1 MAVISNVHYSKVS
14 LNEVPSFEERQ
25 NILFIGS
32 QHHPNI
38 DAVRFLAEEIMPIVW
53 QKNPLIK
60 LNVVGNLNTLVTDI
74 NHPNIKFHGYVP
86 DITAY
91 FYHNKLMVA
100 PLRSGAGV
108 KGKIG
113 QAFEYFLPVIT
124 SKIGAEGM
132 ELIDNSNAI
141 LAESAEEFAA
151 SILSLYTDKLLWTHL
166 QSNSEKSLEPF
177 SKEKL
182 KTTLVDIINAV
193 H

>member
-1 MAVISNVHYSKVS
+1 
-14 LNEVPSFEERQ
+14 
-25 NILFIGS
+25 
-32 QHHPNI
+32 
-38 DAVRFLAEEIMPIVW
+38 
-53 QKNPLIK
+53 
-60 LNVVGNLNTLVTDI
+60 
-74 NHPNIKFHGYVP
+74 
-86 DITAY
+86 
-91 FYHNKLMVA
+91 MVA